1 MSSIVSVG
9 LLKEKPGYLRLDL
22 TFYLERFE
30 IEYLAY
36 AIGLTAR
43 YCKNMLNAYTICN
56 DGSIKRHKNL
66 KETFEAMY
74 SLENRFLAEEIV
86 NKHEETHEERYK
98 NRKAKLE
105 HQLKQGK

>member
-1 MSSIVSVG
+1 
-9 LLKEKPGYLRLDL
+9 
-22 TFYLERFE
+22 
-30 IEYLAY
+30 
-36 AIGLTAR
+36 
-43 YCKNMLNAYTICN
+43 
-56 DGSIKRHKNL
+56 
-66 KETFEAMY
+66 MY